1 MTRLISFIAVT
12 LVVATSFIA
21 YAGTAAAH
29 ERRMVGPYQLVVGW
43 LNEPA
48 YVGSMNSLDL
58 RVTDTRVTPAKAVEG
73 LEQTLTVDVQAGGLA
88 PFKLAV
94 AARFGA
100 PGAYNG
106 FVLPTATGTYIF
118 TIKGKIESLDVN
130 EKFESGPGR
139 FGDIESTDA
148 LQYPDKIPVG
158 EDLNRRLGDLQSAA
172 DQTRVLS
179 AAAVLIGIAA
189 LAAAVVLS
197 RRRAYCAASSRR
209 SPPRPS
215 C

>member
-1 MTRLISFIAVT
+1 MTRLITFAAAA

-21 YAGTAAAH
+21 LSGTAAAH
-29 ERRMVGPYQLVVGW
+29 ERRTVGPYQLVVGW
-43 LNEPA
+43 LDEPA

-73 LEQTLTVDVQAGGLA
+73 LEGTLTVDVQSGGLA
-88 PFKLAV
+88 PLRLAV
-94 AARFGA
+94 TARFGT

-106 FVLPTATGTYIF
+106 HVLPTATGVYIF

-139 FGDIESTDA
+139 FGDVESTNA
-148 LQYPDKIPVG
+148 LQYPSRIPVADELG
-158 EDLNRRLGDLQSAA
+158 ARLGELQAAA

-189 LAAAVVLS
+189 IAVAMVMS
-197 RRRAYCAASSRR
+197 RRRA
-209 SPPRPS
+209 
-215 C
+215 